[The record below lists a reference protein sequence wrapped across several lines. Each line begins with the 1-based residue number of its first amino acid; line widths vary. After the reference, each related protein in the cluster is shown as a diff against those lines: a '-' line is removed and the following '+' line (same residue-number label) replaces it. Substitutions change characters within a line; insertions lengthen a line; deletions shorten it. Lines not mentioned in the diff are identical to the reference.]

1 MLSFQGVSYLL
12 LHYEDLQLEVPP
24 QLIMSEPDENTEI
37 NTLNAAIADLKVVL
51 AAIQGTQTTVDSGMT
66 AIAGYVAKK
75 SAADG
80 FLVNDSAV
88 ENPFHSVLKGPK
100 GQSSSG
106 GGGGGDDGDC
116 CSIL

>member
-1 MLSFQGVSYLL
+1 
-12 LHYEDLQLEVPP
+12 
-24 QLIMSEPDENTEI
+24 MSEPDENTEI
-37 NTLNAAIADLKVVL
+37 NTLNAAIVDLKGVL
-51 AAIQGTQTTVDSGMT
+51 AAIQGTQTTVDSAMT

-80 FLVNDSAV
+80 FLVNDSDV